1 MSAHRKAVRIVT
13 FPFRAMW
20 LLVLVANFLVVATV
34 CVVIA
39 AFLAYGLALTLS
51 YLLLSTEWTR
61 ALWKWAADLYAH
73 SHWFKGATITFFV
86 LLFLPILKFWPGSDP
101 KADAARERE
110 AKRLNDDLVAARQQA
125 LSQAKRRG

>member
-1 MSAHRKAVRIVT
+1 MSAHRKAIRVVT

-20 LLVLVANFLVVATV
+20 FLVLVANLLVVTAA

-51 YLLLSTEWTR
+51 YLLLPTEWTR
-61 ALWKWAADLYAH
+61 ALWQWAADLYEQ

-110 AKRLNDDLVAARQQA
+110 ANRLNDDLVAARQQA
-125 LSQAKRRG
+125 QSQANLRG

>member
-20 LLVLVANFLVVATV
+20 FLVLLVNFLVVAIV
-34 CVVIA
+34 CAVII

-51 YLLLSTEWTR
+51 YLLLPTEWTR
-61 ALWKWAADLYAH
+61 ALWQWAADLYAH
-73 SHWFKGATITFFV
+73 SYWFKGVTVTIFV
-86 LLFLPILKFWPGSDP
+86 ILFLSILKVWPGSDR

-110 AKRLNDDLVAARQQA
+110 AKRVNDDLVAARQQA
-125 LSQAKRRG
+125 QSQAKLRG

>member
-20 LLVLVANFLVVATV
+20 FLVLLVNFLVVAIV
-34 CVVIA
+34 CAVII

-51 YLLLSTEWTR
+51 YLLLPTEWTR
-61 ALWKWAADLYAH
+61 ALWQWTADLYAH
-73 SHWFKGATITFFV
+73 SHWFKGVTVTIFV
-86 LLFLPILKFWPGSDP
+86 ILFLSILKVWPGSDP

-110 AKRLNDDLVAARQQA
+110 AKRVNDDLVAARQQA
-125 LSQAKRRG
+125 QSQAKLRG

>member
-20 LLVLVANFLVVATV
+20 FLVLVANFLVVMTV
-34 CVVIA
+34 CVVIT

-51 YLLLSTEWTR
+51 YILLPTVWTR
-61 ALWKWAADLYAH
+61 ALWQWGADLYAH

-86 LLFLPILKFWPGSDP
+86 LLFLSILKFWPGSDP

-110 AKRLNDDLVAARQQA
+110 AERLNDDLVAARQQA
-125 LSQAKRRG
+125 QTQAKLRG

>member
-20 LLVLVANFLVVATV
+20 FLVLLANFLVVAIV
-34 CVVIA
+34 CAVMI

-51 YLLLSTEWTR
+51 YLLLPTECTR
-61 ALWKWAADLYAH
+61 ALWQWAADLYAH
-73 SHWFKGATITFFV
+73 SHWFKGVTVTIFV
-86 LLFLPILKFWPGSDP
+86 TLFLSILKVWPASDP

-110 AKRLNDDLVAARQQA
+110 AKRVNDDLVAARQQA
-125 LSQAKRRG
+125 QSQAKLRG